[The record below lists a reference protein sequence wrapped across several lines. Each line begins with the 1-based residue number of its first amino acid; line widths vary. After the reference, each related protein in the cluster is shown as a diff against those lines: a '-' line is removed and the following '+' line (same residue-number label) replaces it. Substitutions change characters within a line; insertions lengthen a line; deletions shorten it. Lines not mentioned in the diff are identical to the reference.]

1 MLRNRCSMLDRAYIE
16 ITNVC
21 NLSCSFC
28 PGSGRRK
35 GFVPLEDYRFFADC
49 ISRHTDCLYL
59 HVMGEPTLHPR
70 FAEILEYNHR
80 LGLRTVL
87 TTNGTLLAEKGEQ
100 LLAAPSLYKVQISL
114 HSLEANHSEEL
125 LGSMEER
132 ERVYFRDCFDF
143 ALRAGQK
150 GVIVILRLWN
160 EDGREKGENRRND
173 RILALLRE
181 TFTAP
186 WVENKRGY
194 RLLPKVYLEYDQRF
208 VWPSEGGKI
217 LRQGGRCHALSR
229 QIAVLWDGT
238 VVPCCLDGQGKMALG
253 NLKEE
258 TLEQILSSELAWKM
272 QRGFLSAGSYVHP
285 FCRTCGFSD
294 RFDRFKREFDG

>member
-1 MLRNRCSMLDRAYIE
+1 MLDRAYIE

-28 PGSGRRK
+28 PGSGRKK
-35 GFVPLEDYRFFADC
+35 GFVSLEDYRLFADR

-70 FAEILEYNHR
+70 LSEILEYNQQS
-80 LGLRTVL
+80 GLRTVL

-100 LLAAPSLYKVQISL
+100 LLASESLYKVQISL
-114 HSLEANHSEEL
+114 HSLEANRPEEPPDSL
-125 LGSMEER
+125 EER
-132 ERVYFRDCFDF
+132 ERVYFRNCFDF
-143 ALRAGQK
+143 ALSAGQK
-150 GVIVILRLWN
+150 GIIVILRLWN

-181 TFTAP
+181 AFPAP
-186 WVENKRGY
+186 WAENKRGY
-194 RLLPKVYLEYDQRF
+194 RLLPKVYLEYDRRF
-208 VWPSEGGKI
+208 VWPSEGGRI
-217 LRQGGRCHALSR
+217 LRQGGRCQALSR

-253 NLKEE
+253 NLKE
-258 TLEQILSSELAWKM
+258 
-272 QRGFLSAGSYVHP
+272 
-285 FCRTCGFSD
+285 
-294 RFDRFKREFDG
+294 